1 MDSECTDEE
10 TYEARCSMPKP
21 KDPGDPAG
29 GPPPFSA
36 RVKTGRFFYDPERI
50 SKRHSHRLA
59 EIAPFYSSDQV
70 VLELLVPIIDQTYD
84 VSLRALDWAVVN
96 WSKKHRI
103 VCKVDTGHGKMD
115 VVNIF
120 SVYKDVLRRWRR
132 RMFDPFRRR
141 ERVYFWHPRSQVVYS
156 TTVGQLNFLK
166 WARTYGVIEQARAH
180 INQIETDMVATLS
193 ESKKRR
199 LEERAAGSK
208 RKRTELT
215 PVPKGKCQ
223 VYLLSHEVDFE

>member
-1 MDSECTDEE
+1 MDKEDTDEE
-10 TYEARCSMPKP
+10 EYEALLAAPRP

-29 GPPPFSA
+29 GPPSFSERA
-36 RVKTGRFFYDPERI
+36 KTGRFFYDPKRI
-50 SKRHSHRLA
+50 SRRHGHRLA
-59 EIAPFYSSDQV
+59 EIAPFYTDEV
-70 VLELLVPIIDQTYD
+70 VMELLVPIIDQTYD

-103 VCKVDTGHGKMD
+103 VCKVDTGNGRMD

-141 ERVYFWHPRSQVVYS
+141 ERVYFRHPHTGAVYS
-156 TTVGQLNFLK
+156 STVGQLNFIK
-166 WARTYGVIEQARAH
+166 WARTFGVIEQARAH
-180 INQIETDMVATLS
+180 LRQIETDMVSTLS

-199 LEERAAGSK
+199 VEERAVGGK

-215 PVPKGKCQ
+215 PAPKGKCQ
-223 VYLLSHEVDFE
+223 VYMLAHEVDFG

>member
-1 MDSECTDEE
+1 MVGGACTDR
-10 TYEARCSMPKP
+10 EA
-21 KDPGDPAG
+21 A
-29 GPPPFSA
+29 PPTASESLWC
-36 RVKTGRFFYDPERI
+36 GRFFYDPKKI
-50 SKRHSHRLA
+50 PARHSHRLG
-59 EIAPFYSSDQV
+59 EISAFYTDEL
-70 VLELLVPIIDQTYD
+70 VLSLLVPVIDQTYD

-103 VCKVDTGHGKMD
+103 VCKVDTGAGHLD

-141 ERVYFWHPRSQVVYS
+141 ERVYFRHPVLDEVYA
-156 TTVGQLNFLK
+156 TTVGQLNFLR
-166 WARTYGVIEQARAH
+166 WAKIYGVIDQARSH
-180 INQIETDMVATLS
+180 LEQIEKDMVQTLS

-199 LEERAAGSK
+199 NDESATGGGK

-215 PVPKGKCQ
+215 PAPKGKCQ
-223 VYLLSHEVDFE
+223 VYLVQHAVDFD

>member
-1 MDSECTDEE
+1 M
-10 TYEARCSMPKP
+10 EAAALLPRP

-29 GPPPFSA
+29 GPPPLEESA
-36 RVKTGRFFYDPERI
+36 KAGRFFYDPHRI
-50 SKRHSHRLA
+50 PPRHSHRLG
-59 EIAPFYSSDQV
+59 EIASFYTDEM
-70 VLELLVPIIDQTYD
+70 VLTLLVPVIEQTYD

-103 VCKVDTGHGKMD
+103 VCKVDTGNGKVD

-141 ERVYFWHPRSQVVYS
+141 ERVYFHHPTTGVIYS
-156 TTVGQLNFLK
+156 TTVGQLNFLR
-166 WARTYGVIEQARAH
+166 WAKIYGVIDQARAH
-180 INQIETDMVATLS
+180 LDQIEHDMVTTLS
-193 ESKKRR
+193 ESKRR
-199 LEERAAGSK
+199 RQEERVSGAK

-215 PVPKGKCQ
+215 PAPRGKCQ
-223 VYLLSHEVDFE
+223 VYMLCHDVDFD